1 MCSSKEPTIQSFKW
15 KMFLNSMNVIA
26 IDGLRQ
32 LRHGPLR
39 RLAPIW
45 LPLGRVYRRLYRRF
59 GRNQLITKRIGGYGP
74 FRINGLFAF
83 SDFENWGAAHN
94 AGFRDCVEA
103 CRGRSCVL
111 DIGAHIGLVT
121 LPMSSVI
128 APDGTVFAFEP
139 AEANRRLLESHV
151 AGNGLV
157 NVVVCPDLVGGD
169 ARENVRFFEQA
180 EPSGM
185 NARLPGEGSNY
196 VETRHRQVTLDDFC
210 TRHDISPEVIKIDV
224 EGAEIDVLRG
234 SAKTLARSRPL
245 IFLSVHPTHLTRMGE
260 SVEALNRVIEEIGYD
275 CHEING
281 AAVTRFRL
289 AEYVLTPRSDV

>member
-1 MCSSKEPTIQSFKW
+1 MSG
-15 KMFLNSMNVIA
+15 IA
-26 IDGLRQ
+26 IDSLRR

-39 RLAPIW
+39 RLAPVW
-45 LPLGRVYRRLYRRF
+45 LPLGRLYRRLYRTF
-59 GRNQLITKRIGGYGP
+59 GRNRLITKRIGGYGP

-83 SDFENWGAAHN
+83 SDFENWGRAHN

-103 CRGRSCVL
+103 CRGRRCVL
-111 DIGAHIGLVT
+111 DVGAHVGLVT

-139 AEANRRLLESHV
+139 AEANRRLLESQI
-151 AGNGLV
+151 AGNGFG
-157 NVVVCPDLVGGD
+157 NVVVCPDLVGRE
-169 ARENVRFFEQA
+169 ARENVRFYELA

-185 NARLPGEGSNY
+185 NARLPGKGGDY
-196 VETRHRQVTLDDFC
+196 VETQRRQVTLDEFC

-234 SAKTLARSRPL
+234 SAQTLARSRPL
-245 IFLSVHPTHLTRMGE
+245 IYLSVHPAHLVRMGE
-260 SVEALNRVIEEIGYD
+260 SVEALERLIDEIGYD
-275 CHEING
+275 CREIDG

-289 AEYVLTPRSDV
+289 AEYVLKPRNDA